1 MYKFENINGKC
12 EILLYSL
19 IDGEGFAGMTARD
32 VITQI
37 KNAGENV
44 SVIDLHI
51 NSDGGD
57 VFEAQAMY
65 NYLKNHKA
73 KVNVYIDGIAASA
86 ASIVACAGKVYM
98 PSNAMIMIH
107 NPVGNVYGE
116 SEDMREMAAVLDKIR
131 DNIAGVYASKTGMS
145 LEECI
150 KLMDAETWLNA
161 DEALTFGF
169 ADKIIEARNE
179 KKKEPPRDFDEE
191 LKQAAEQERK
201 RIQDID
207 ALKISGCER
216 EIYAAKYERF
226 IDAKELAYEILT
238 TGKISNEDEKRDVQ
252 TVREKREA
260 DAIEIDDI
268 SAIEVKIDAREDA
281 KSAVKKINARR

>member
-19 IDGEGFAGMTARD
+19 IDGSGFAGLTARE
-32 VITQI
+32 VIAQI
-37 KNAGENV
+37 KNAGKNV
-44 SVIDLHI
+44 SVIDLRI

-65 NYLKNHKA
+65 NYLKNHQA

-98 PSNAMIMIH
+98 SSNAMIMIH

-131 DNIAGVYASKTGMS
+131 DNIANIYASKTGMS
-145 LEECI
+145 LDECI

-161 DEALTFGF
+161 HEALTFGF

-179 KKKEPPRDFDEE
+179 KKKEEPRDGTEE
-191 LKQAAEQERK
+191 IKNAVKRERE
-201 RIQDID
+201 RMREID
-207 ALKISGCER
+207 ALKITDCEK
-216 EIYAAKYERF
+216 EIFSAKYERF

-238 TGKISNEDEKRDVQ
+238 TKRPAANVKPDKADMMK
-252 TVREKREA
+252 KREA
-260 DAIEIDDI
+260 DATEIDDI
-268 SAIEVKIDAREDA
+268 SALEVKIDAREAA